1 MVRDL
6 AALDRNSLDAA
17 WLRVDRG
24 RWSLYLCARASIACA
39 PRRLRGVAVEA
50 LAAGGLRSA
59 RKEVEVEKLR
69 RKLKGTRE
77 EEVDQA

>member
-6 AALDRNSLDAA
+6 AALDRNSVDNDVVAGGSRALVSVS
-17 WLRVDRG
+17 LRPRIG
-24 RWSLYLCARASIACA
+24 RA
-39 PRRLRGVAVEA
+39 PHRLRAAAVEA
-50 LAAGGLRSA
+50 LKAGGLRSA